1 MGKEKTSGT
10 TVVNQTQQATPTPE
24 ETALNKLQLE
34 QAQAAQ
40 PGTLE
45 AQSNSLNLVNKLL
58 TGSMDLPGYLK
69 TLAGGITEDQTQS
82 MVNSSLRDVASG
94 LNVNG
99 LIDSGT
105 GMSIAGRASAD
116 IRNQNAQF
124 NIGALQNMLNLAL
137 SGQAQVQAPVQGAT
151 SQLASSL
158 QGLRT
163 INSSGT
169 STTTQSSMNPFLK
182 SFYSGI
188 GSVPGQVF
196 GRFGQGT
203 GMFGGGSI

>member
-1 MGKEKTSGT
+1 MGREKQSGST
-10 TVVNQTQQATPTPE
+10 TINQQSQATPTAE

-40 PGTLE
+40 AGTIE
-45 AQSNSLNLVNKLL
+45 AQSNSMNLVNKLL

-82 MVNSSLRDVASG
+82 MVNQSLRDIRPGFQSQG
-94 LNVNG
+94 IL
-99 LIDSGT
+99 DSGT
-105 GMSIAGRASAD
+105 AMSIAGRTAGD

-151 SQLASSL
+151 SQLGSRLA
-158 QGLRT
+158 GLR
-163 INSSGT
+163 
-169 STTTQSSMNPFLK
+169 STTSSSSQSTEQYSMNPFLK
-182 SFYSGI
+182 SFQTSLGSSLGSGSF
-188 GSVPGQVF
+188 GSAWKPN
-196 GRFGQGT
+196 
-203 GMFGGGSI
+203 

>member
-1 MGKEKTSGT
+1 MGQDKTSGT
-10 TVVNQTQQATPTPE
+10 TVTNTTSQATPTAE

-34 QAQAAQ
+34 QATAAQ

-58 TGSMDLPGYLK
+58 TGSTDLPGYLK
-69 TLAGGITEDQTQS
+69 TLAGGVTEDQTQS
-82 MVNSSLRDVASG
+82 MVNASMRDVGAG

-105 GMSIAGRASAD
+105 GMAIAGRTAGD

-151 SQLASSL
+151 AQLGSSL
-158 QGLRT
+158 AGLRSV
-163 INSSGT
+163 NQSGT
-169 STTTQSSMNPFLK
+169 SSTTTSSMNPFLK
-182 SFYSGI
+182 SFQNSFGSTLGSGSANFAMW
-188 GSVPGQVF
+188 GA
-196 GRFGQGT
+196 R
-203 GMFGGGSI
+203 